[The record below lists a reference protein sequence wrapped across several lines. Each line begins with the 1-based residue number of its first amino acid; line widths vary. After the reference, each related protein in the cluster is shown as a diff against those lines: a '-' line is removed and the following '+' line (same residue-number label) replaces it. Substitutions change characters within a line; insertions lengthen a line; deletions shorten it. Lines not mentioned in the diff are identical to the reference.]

1 MLLRRKRS
9 QKRKNNIMK
18 SQKPIKKKKIAK
30 MLKAGPFKGKKI
42 VFASGKRVNELDNY
56 VRLVLQAINDIC
68 GAGVGA
74 WVSDRS
80 CIGDF
85 PIEKDIQKLRDI
97 LKMPV
102 EVNDY
107 IVDVAQRLKN
117 MCY

>member
-1 MLLRRKRS
+1 MA
-9 QKRKNNIMK
+9 
-18 SQKPIKKKKIAK
+18 KKKKITRKAK
-30 MLKAGPFKGKKI
+30 AVKNPFKGKKI
-42 VFASGKRVNELDNY
+42 VFASGKRVSELDEY

-74 WVSDRS
+74 WVSDMS

-107 IVDVAQRLKN
+107 IVDVAQRLKDV
-117 MCY
+117 C